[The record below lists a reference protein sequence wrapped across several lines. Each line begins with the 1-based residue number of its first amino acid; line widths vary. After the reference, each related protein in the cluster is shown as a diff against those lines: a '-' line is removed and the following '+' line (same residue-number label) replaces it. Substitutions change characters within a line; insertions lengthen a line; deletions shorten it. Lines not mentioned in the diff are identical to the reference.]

1 MENTKN
7 DMELT
12 EDLGEVSD
20 DAFLDELDLDEA
32 GINLPVVPEQSKQI
46 TAETAAFD
54 VPVVP
59 ANKEMRC
66 AICHTLL
73 RQKDAIAGK
82 VCKHCAF
89 KQFRALEAELQSKK
103 VLTSTRKY
111 CVAEDHNEIHP
122 NKMFPEWNS
131 EITINGVKVYPVEP
145 LCNTC
150 VDILTAYLIEY
161 LEERGIIR
169 TGSGH
174 TKNEFKDQL
183 NPPSPPAELLQKLQ
197 AYIAAIKIEV
207 LDKANPANAVY
218 RHIKETK
225 RRLSLKKA
233 KEEKE
238 RNRICQEKDKS
249 VPIEKCLP
257 QAPLESSVKL
267 QTSEYLLQDDEL
279 VIRLIQSLPLLLPD
293 FNPYSPEVRRNLEKV
308 VTQIFP
314 WYPAIYVEELIKQ
327 GVKEYETLASKSK

>member
-1 MENTKN
+1 MEDTKN
-7 DMELT
+7 DIVIND
-12 EDLGEVSD
+12 DLGEVSD
-20 DAFLDELDLDEA
+20 AGLSEELDLDEA
-32 GINLPVVPEQSKQI
+32 GVDLAVVPEKTKHI
-46 TAETAAFD
+46 AAETAAFD
-54 VPVVP
+54 APVIP
-59 ANKEMRC
+59 ADKELRC
-66 AICHTLL
+66 AICHNLL
-73 RQKDAIAGK
+73 RQKDAIAGT
-82 VCKHCAF
+82 VCKYCAF

-103 VLTSTRKY
+103 VLTTTRKY
-111 CVAEDHNEIHP
+111 CVAEDHNEIRT
-122 NKMFPEWNS
+122 NTMFPEWNS
-131 EITINGVKVYPVEP
+131 EITINGVKVYPIEP
-145 LCNTC
+145 LCNNC
-150 VDILTAYLIEY
+150 IDILTAYLIEY
-161 LEERGIIR
+161 LEERGIVR

-174 TKNEFKDQL
+174 TKNEFRDQL
-183 NPPSPPAELLQKLQ
+183 NKVLPTELLQKLQ

-238 RNRICQEKDKS
+238 RKRIWEEAKKP
-249 VPIEKCLP
+249 VPLP
-257 QAPLESSVKL
+257 TLEYQTPQKSSVKL

-279 VIRLIQSLPLLLPD
+279 VIRLIQSLPMLLPE
-293 FNPYSPEVRRNLEKV
+293 FNPYSPEVRKNLEKV